1 MDNHDLLIV
10 HCHETR
16 KNLDDSTLQRLA
28 WITQGECHGAA
39 ALLDHSDELEF
50 ARLCTHMWAQA
61 LVWLPQSR
69 FDLLHASNTAFDMQR
84 TTNSCASSRSSSPSP

>member
-1 MDNHDLLIV
+1 MIALSNASRGSHKVGATVPLPCLTTVMSLSLLGSV
-10 HCHETR
+10 
-16 KNLDDSTLQRLA
+16 
-28 WITQGECHGAA
+28 
-39 ALLDHSDELEF
+39 
-50 ARLCTHMWAQA
+50 WAQA